1 MQQLIKSINL
11 ASHFCK
17 SVICILKAHPAVFYL
32 LEVTLLFSSSTLLS
46 VDYIAPV
53 SAYFNHLCVNPTKW
67 SNTLKQFVGNLPTNS
82 LSVFAQYVEL
92 ALLKVDASFR
102 SFTQITPPILLA
114 RSFIAYSTN
123 LNPSTFAYF
132 HPCLLWMWEFDS
144 YSAIFTVQL
153 VKTKSII

>member
-132 HPCLLWMWEFDS
+132 HPCLL
-144 YSAIFTVQL
+144 
-153 VKTKSII
+153 

>member
-1 MQQLIKSINL
+1 M
-11 ASHFCK
+11 F
-17 SVICILKAHPAVFYL
+17 
-32 LEVTLLFSSSTLLS
+32 
-46 VDYIAPV
+46 
-53 SAYFNHLCVNPTKW
+53 
-67 SNTLKQFVGNLPTNS
+67 KQFVANLPTNS